1 MLWFWCGAWCNGC
14 VVKFLDLVASSPS
27 TERGSIDNAVIITH
41 DRQRTE
47 PWPNPW
53 SHPLPT
59 FSYSVESKLI
69 SVKFY
74 ADPLVSDD
82 WPRPESEWKDKEF
95 VLAASAPVPTQ
106 IRGFRVIAKWAP
118 ASAKSTRRWT
128 TRVGHRCHDQ
138 TNLAVEEK
146 LKNII
151 PRDFNRMKWEIETPW
166 SQAVVKVSV
175 AILVAIQIKLS
186 LLVWTNCM
194 CGSDS
199 TITFRGPFNFSC
211 NALLWNVHHDK
222 RSLRMGLLE
231 GNTLMVR
238 SGS

>member
-1 MLWFWCGAWCNGC
+1 
-14 VVKFLDLVASSPS
+14 
-27 TERGSIDNAVIITH
+27 
-41 DRQRTE
+41 
-47 PWPNPW
+47 
-53 SHPLPT
+53 
-59 FSYSVESKLI
+59 
-69 SVKFY
+69 
-74 ADPLVSDD
+74 LVSDD

-199 TITFRGPFNFSC
+199 TITFRGSFNFSC
-211 NALLWNVHHDK
+211 HGLWNVHHDK

-231 GNTLMVR
+231 GNKFMVR
-238 SGS
+238 NCGLYFVGQSLHLLWRIGGSSSRSTVSTMGWRLPTQEPLTRNIHRWLSHP